1 MEEIEASIQKRP
13 TDNEC
18 TLLGRIMYLLQG
30 TERDGEIIE
39 NDPHHHIKALKKKLE
54 EQEQCPEET
63 I

>member
-1 MEEIEASIQKRP
+1 VEEIEASVQKRA

-30 TERDGEIIE
+30 TERDRENIE
-39 NDPHHHIKALKKKLE
+39 NDPRQQIKVLKKKLE

-63 I
+63 S